1 MVQAAL
7 FVYFEG
13 FFELPVDSSELA
25 SGSNGILSQYG
36 DVSDIHEYNYGSIAN
51 DYGLPERGITHHLE
65 NADTEIHADL
75 LNCDDSVITEAFIYD
90 VWNAEEHELDRA
102 NMPSAIQNPANKI
115 FNRSAVTIAYI
126 IDTGEFEKVYGFPFP
141 KINNYYP
148 NGDNT
153 MLSESEPKRST
164 DAAQP
169 SSDYDTVTLL
179 LEFTCLD
186 RLNGIVELDKGRDI
200 EELFGSRDNVVI
212 GYCHNGYY
220 DSEYDKSG
228 DEMGYYH
235 TMLSDECI
243 PHICVKGT
251 ASAVARLYLVNAEKD
266 ITLSAYL
273 IYLVNVFF
281 FKR

>member
-1 MVQAAL
+1 M
-7 FVYFEG
+7 
-13 FFELPVDSSELA
+13 
-25 SGSNGILSQYG
+25 
-36 DVSDIHEYNYGSIAN
+36 
-51 DYGLPERGITHHLE
+51 
-65 NADTEIHADL
+65 

-243 PHICVKGT
+243 PHICVKTFFYTGSVSRPTVEANDIPSYNGPSTISDSSTT
-251 ASAVARLYLVNAEKD
+251 AMRVNPRLWFKGFRTGMSEELFE
-266 ITLSAYL
+266 TLSA
-273 IYLVNVFF
+273 IQP
-281 FKR
+281 